1 MELSSRMPD
10 LVGLQT
16 FLAVVRSGSMNAAAH
31 ELGITQQATSARMA
45 ALEAQTG
52 VQLLVRT
59 ARGSQL
65 TPAGVVTAEWA
76 TRVVSAAVQLDRG
89 LATLRA
95 DRQTKLRLAASLT
108 VAELLLPGWLVS
120 LDAARRVQGRPHVEV
135 LLAAT
140 NSEAVLAAVRGGDAE
155 LGFVE
160 SPRVPRDVRST
171 VVAHDHLV
179 LVVRPDDRLARR
191 ARPLTPAELA
201 QTPLVSREE
210 GSGTR
215 EALITA
221 LRSALG
227 PATAPPPVSLSL
239 TTTSAIRSAVL
250 AGAGP
255 AALSELAVG
264 DDLRTGRLAQVA
276 VDGLD
281 LGRAL
286 RAVWL
291 GPAKP
296 PAGAG
301 RDLVVHIQAATPS
314 TRGHRSPRRG

>member
-1 MELSSRMPD
+1 MELSTRMPD
-10 LVGLQT
+10 LTGLET
-16 FLAVVRSGSMNAAAH
+16 FLAVARLGSINAAAH
-31 ELGITQQATSARMA
+31 ELGISQQATSARMA

-52 VQLLVRT
+52 VQMLVRT

-76 TRVVSAAVQLDRG
+76 TRVISAAVHLDRG
-89 LATLRA
+89 LATLRQ
-95 DRQTKLRLAASLT
+95 DRQTRLRLAASLT

-120 LDAARRVQGRPHVEV
+120 LDAARRAQGRSHVEV
-135 LLAAT
+135 MLTAA
-140 NSEAVLAAVRGGDAE
+140 NSETVIATVRSGEAD

-160 SPRVPRDVRST
+160 SPRVPRDIRST
-171 VVAHDHLV
+171 VVAHDRLV
-179 LVVRPDDRLARR
+179 LVARPDDRLARR
-191 ARPLTPAELA
+191 SRPVTADELA
-201 QTPLVSREE
+201 RTPLVSRET

-215 EALITA
+215 EALVAA
-221 LRSALG
+221 LRSVLG
-227 PATAPPPVSLSL
+227 ADTAEPPVILSLS
-239 TTTSAIRSAVL
+239 TTSAVRSAVL

-255 AALSELAVG
+255 AALSELAVN
-264 DDLRTGRLAQVA
+264 DDVHTGRLARID

-281 LGRAL
+281 LRRAL

-301 RDLVVHIQAATPS
+301 RDLVAHIQS
-314 TRGHRSPRRG
+314 GRR